1 MDRMSFYQSSFVINF
16 DVQQSKMI
24 PMLCMFA
31 CALAHACVHTSSFNT
46 IGYSQIL
53 SLPYTC
59 YVHFAWFQNIGIMI
73 AFALKYC
80 NHWEMTGLLN
90 IKTAHTESR
99 NISLLVHVL
108 IVFQIQ
114 VPCPSC
120 VVGFCLFGLIWL
132 IPMEYL
138 FSISTPN
145 WLLLLQIKLLF
156 QVFHVFILYLITL
169 PISLITSKRTLS
181 ASWLFF

>member
-1 MDRMSFYQSSFVINF
+1 MERVSFYQSSFVINF
-16 DVQQSKMI
+16 DVQQGKMI

-31 CALAHACVHTSSFNT
+31 CALAHACIHTSSFHHWLF
-46 IGYSQIL
+46 SD
-53 SLPYTC
+53 TC

-90 IKTAHTESR
+90 IKTAHTESG

-156 QVFHVFILYLITL
+156 QVFIYLSYT
-169 PISLITSKRTLS
+169 
-181 ASWLFF
+181 